1 MAGRPRNVDLG
12 PVYLQVGEDA
22 GPKDAMPSDADANVR
37 DVARFDSLMRR
48 ADRQRDE
55 ADIPAEALLDPLRA
69 PQVQHLAQADDIG
82 NEVARLWV
90 GTGMH
95 SGREVRVGLREAL
108 LPDTSVRLFEADGRV
123 RIEFTCGTS
132 RVADWL
138 DRKLAELARSIG
150 ERLQRPLEL
159 AVYMAGGNL
168 VGTNHWP
175 EDA

>member
-22 GPKDAMPSDADANVR
+22 GSQEPIASSADANVR
-37 DVARFDSLMRR
+37 DVARFESLMRR
-48 ADRQRDE
+48 TGQQRQESDV
-55 ADIPAEALLDPLRA
+55 PAEALLDPLRGPHA
-69 PQVQHLAQADDIG
+69 QQLAEADDIG

-108 LPDTSVRLFEADGRV
+108 LPDTSVRLFESDGRV

-138 DRKLAELARSIG
+138 DRKLAALAREIG

-159 AVYMAGGNL
+159 AVFMSGGNL

-175 EDA
+175 EDV